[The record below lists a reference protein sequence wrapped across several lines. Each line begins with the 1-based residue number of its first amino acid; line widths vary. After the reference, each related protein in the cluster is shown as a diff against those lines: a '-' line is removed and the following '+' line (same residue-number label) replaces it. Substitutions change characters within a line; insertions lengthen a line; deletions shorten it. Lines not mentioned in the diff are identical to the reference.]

1 MTHDKQVFVPKNLNE
16 LDRIL
21 AKLQL
26 KATYVS
32 GATDI
37 MVQQKRWNTAQ
48 CIINMDSVDEI
59 RHTLDFQKEGLLIG
73 AALPITDLIQN
84 SLMSQKFPILVYACQ
99 QIGGV
104 QIQNRATL
112 GGNIANA
119 SPAGDS
125 LPVLAVLN
133 AEIWIGP
140 RQKGNFTK
148 LKLDK
153 VIIGPGETS
162 LDGNKYIAYVFLPYI
177 EPPNYFWYF
186 RKVGQRYAM
195 AISKVSLAL
204 LGWIK
209 ENILVDI
216 RICTGSVLPQIK
228 RAQNTEAFLKNHT
241 LNNELIYQ
249 ARDVIMQEVHP
260 ITDIRSTTNY
270 RRNTSGALLV
280 EALNS
285 AKLEAEG
292 NID

>member
-1 MTHDKQVFVPKNLNE
+1 MNRDKPVFLPKNLNE
-16 LDRIL
+16 LDQLL
-21 AKLQL
+21 AKLDL
-26 KATYVS
+26 KVTYVS

-37 MVQQKRWNTAQ
+37 MVQQNRWDVAQ
-48 CIINMDSVDEI
+48 CLINMDSIDEI
-59 RHTLDFQKEGLLIG
+59 RHTLDFQREGLLIG
-73 AALPITDLIQN
+73 AALPISYLIQN
-84 SLMSQKFPILVYACQ
+84 PLMKDKFPILLDACQ

-125 LPVLAVLN
+125 LPILAVLK
-133 AEIWIGP
+133 AELWTGP
-140 RQKGNFTK
+140 RQNGNFIK
-148 LKLDK
+148 LKLHE
-153 VIIGPGETS
+153 VMLGPGETS
-162 LDGNKYIAYVFLPYI
+162 LDENNYIAYIFLPYI

-209 ENILVDI
+209 ENMLVDI
-216 RICTGSVLPQIK
+216 RICTGSVSPQIK
-228 RAQNTEAFLKNHT
+228 RAKITEAFLKDRS
-241 LNNELIYQ
+241 LNDKLIYQ
-249 ARDVIMQEVHP
+249 ARDIIMQEVHP
-260 ITDIRSTTNY
+260 ISDIRSTTNY
-270 RRNTSGALLV
+270 RRNTIGALLV